1 MPSKLAPVILSE
13 YQPSWA
19 ALYEKEKEAI
29 LLVLTPCILEIE
41 HIGST
46 AISGALAKPEI
57 DIMVLVKSFGDE
69 SSFIP
74 AFEALG
80 YVYFKRFEE
89 MVPERRYFRKSDG
102 IVPLVHVH
110 VVETKGEFW
119 NDRIDFKRYMLEH
132 PESVSLYNETKKR
145 LAEEFKENRKEYSA
159 QKDII
164 VQEILRLAR
173 EGRAS

>member
-1 MPSKLAPVILSE
+1 MTPNLAPVILSE
-13 YQPSWA
+13 YQSNWA
-19 ALYEKEKEAI
+19 ALYEKEKKAI
-29 LLVLTPCILEIE
+29 LSVVGEYIAEIE

-46 AISGALAKPEI
+46 AIPGTVAKPEI
-57 DIMVLVKSFGDE
+57 DIMVLVKSFADE

-74 AFEALG
+74 LFESLG

-89 MVPERRYFRKSDG
+89 MVPERRYFRKSEG

-119 NDRIDFKRYMLEH
+119 NSRIDFKRYMLEH
-132 PESVSLYNETKKR
+132 PESVLRYNEAKR
-145 LAEEFKENRKEYSA
+145 GLVEKFKDNRKEYST

-173 EGRAS
+173 S

>member
-1 MPSKLAPVILSE
+1 MAQSLAPVILSE
-13 YQPSWA
+13 YQQSWA

-29 LLVLTPCILEIE
+29 LLVLTPYILEIE

-69 SSFIP
+69 SLFIP

-119 NDRIDFKRYMLEH
+119 DDRIDFKRFMLEH
-132 PESVSLYNETKKR
+132 PESVQRYNEEKKR
-145 LAEEFKENRKEYSA
+145 LAESFKDDRKEYSA
-159 QKDII
+159 QKDIV

-173 EGRAS
+173 S